1 MAEPVNVQKIVAGL
15 NAPPFEKKLSLVTFD
30 ELSPSELLQLL
41 NDVFA
46 HLDEAHKIDVR
57 DEPPEIGG
65 PRMLQFLKVLKVSVP
80 SDPDSQAAFQSA
92 LLAGDRGRVYPVLQ
106 YVLDRLD
113 ILKKRAYVAKFL
125 LPVPIPPEYVH
136 DETTQTLLEQLGD
149 LQEEFR
155 ETHKALDAMRADGS
169 DPAELKREISQLE
182 SERRQ
187 LLERIEGLKKKT
199 GSLSGFAAIFEAT
212 SNLRKEQE
220 EEAKLAD
227 RLADQRA
234 ALAEAEVL
242 HRAAAR
248 RLAEARAKS
257 RADASASELVAAAR
271 REEEEHRGL
280 LDRVLPEAMESRR
293 ATLARLQDKL
303 SGPRRGMDDV
313 ASLQAS
319 VRDADARLAATI
331 EHLAEKERAAGES
344 KLGLFRQQSLLVSR
358 KLQSKAVE
366 VERAKRAVEE
376 ASAEVERREAR
387 LAEMAGARHMRKE
400 DFVAYAASVRAKLQQ
415 IKRLK
420 AEQATMRAETA
431 VLGRTEQ
438 LLKGRAGNVDELLAK
453 LEERRGV
460 AGYTLVESAIDKVSG
475 QKARVDATKGA
486 MLEEISRLV
495 RDIKAQVQS
504 MSPIL
509 AELRKVRTE
518 FADVEGAHKKA
529 KARFATEAAGFTARR
544 ARLEK
549 EADTYQADAIG
560 TEQQYQQLVT
570 LISVADMRLER
581 AESERSFRAGD
592 GQLLRDIETHER
604 LLHETFERQDK
615 LHSVLTGRQ
624 REIQE
629 FSTEHAA
636 QRRHFDAMVKLLGAK
651 AAAMRDEAAAEAAQ
665 AGAGGAGI
673 GMTEVGGAN
682 VMTIE

>member
-1 MAEPVNVQKIVAGL
+1 
-15 NAPPFEKKLSLVTFD
+15 
-30 ELSPSELLQLL
+30 
-41 NDVFA
+41 
-46 HLDEAHKIDVR
+46 
-57 DEPPEIGG
+57 
-65 PRMLQFLKVLKVSVP
+65 
-80 SDPDSQAAFQSA
+80 
-92 LLAGDRGRVYPVLQ
+92 
-106 YVLDRLD
+106 
-113 ILKKRAYVAKFL
+113 
-125 LPVPIPPEYVH
+125 
-136 DETTQTLLEQLGD
+136 
-149 LQEEFR
+149 
-155 ETHKALDAMRADGS
+155 
-169 DPAELKREISQLE
+169 
-182 SERRQ
+182 
-187 LLERIEGLKKKT
+187 
-199 GSLSGFAAIFEAT
+199 
-212 SNLRKEQE
+212 
-220 EEAKLAD
+220 
-227 RLADQRA
+227 
-234 ALAEAEVL
+234 
-242 HRAAAR
+242 
-248 RLAEARAKS
+248 
-257 RADASASELVAAAR
+257 
-271 REEEEHRGL
+271 
-280 LDRVLPEAMESRR
+280 
-293 ATLARLQDKL
+293 
-303 SGPRRGMDDV
+303 
-313 ASLQAS
+313 
-319 VRDADARLAATI
+319 
-331 EHLAEKERAAGES
+331 
-344 KLGLFRQQSLLVSR
+344 
-358 KLQSKAVE
+358 
-366 VERAKRAVEE
+366 
-376 ASAEVERREAR
+376 
-387 LAEMAGARHMRKE
+387 MRKE

-438 LLKGRAGNVDELLAK
+438 LLKGRAGSELAKLVGGCATFAGKAGACPPVPARRCLPADACPPMPARRCLPADACPPMPARQRLPAVPTPPPPVCFRAADVDELLAK

-570 LISVADMRLER
+570 LISVADMRLDR